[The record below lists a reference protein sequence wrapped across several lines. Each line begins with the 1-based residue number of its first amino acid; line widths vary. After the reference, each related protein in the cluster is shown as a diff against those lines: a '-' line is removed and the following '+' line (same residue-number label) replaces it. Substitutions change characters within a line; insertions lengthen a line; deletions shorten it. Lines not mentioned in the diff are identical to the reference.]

1 MSNDRPLSCLIGL
14 IGTGILRSK
23 SPDMHEQEADAQGIR
38 CLYRLID
45 LNVLRLGVDAL
56 PVLLE
61 SAERMGFSGVNITHP
76 CKQAVIPLVHELS
89 ADARAIGAVNTVR
102 FTDGKRFGYNTDAA
116 GFAESFARG
125 LADSPRARGVQIGA
139 GGAGAATPPAMLR
152 LGTGRLSVFRSVA
165 A

>member
-14 IGTGILRSK
+14 IGRGILRSK

-76 CKQAVIPLVHELS
+76 CKQAVIPLLHELS
-89 ADARAIGAVNTVR
+89 EDARAIGAVNTVR
-102 FTDGKRFGYNTDAA
+102 FRDGKRLGYNTDAA
-116 GFAESFARG
+116 GFAERFRRG
-125 LADSPRARGVQIGA
+125 LADSPRDRKSTRLNSSHSQI
-139 GGAGAATPPAMLR
+139 
-152 LGTGRLSVFRSVA
+152 SY
-165 A
+165 

>member
-1 MSNDRPLSCLIGL
+1 MSNDRPLSCLVGL
-14 IGTGILRSK
+14 IGRGILRST

-76 CKQAVIPLVHELS
+76 CKQAVIPLLHELS
-89 ADARAIGAVNTVR
+89 EDARAIGAVNTVR
-102 FTDGKRFGYNTDAA
+102 FRDGKRSEEHTS
-116 GFAESFARG
+116 ELQS
-125 LADSPRARGVQIGA
+125 
-139 GGAGAATPPAMLR
+139 LR
-152 LGTGRLSVFRSVA
+152 HLVCRLLLEKKNNRTNELKVTE
-165 A
+165 